1 MERETSLD
9 ICSSGFAH
17 YPPMLPMI
25 LANKVMFHWANERS
39 SVSMRLALTPL
50 APDGWMEILTLG
62 SLAPSGQASKGQRRR
77 GPRRGRETEQK
88 GANRGLEE
96 EGNEG
101 RRVIDDEEKR
111 WGHTQYDF
119 STSTLACWTLPLF
132 AIFSQQICRTRDF
145 PFVVL
150 TNFH

>member
-1 MERETSLD
+1 MGNVSLGEREIICIYEVGSAASGTGRLD
-9 ICSSGFAH
+9 GNPDTWQSSTIRPG
-17 YPPMLPMI
+17 L
-25 LANKVMFHWANERS
+25 
-39 SVSMRLALTPL
+39 
-50 APDGWMEILTLG
+50 
-62 SLAPSGQASKGQRRR
+62 KGADQRRR